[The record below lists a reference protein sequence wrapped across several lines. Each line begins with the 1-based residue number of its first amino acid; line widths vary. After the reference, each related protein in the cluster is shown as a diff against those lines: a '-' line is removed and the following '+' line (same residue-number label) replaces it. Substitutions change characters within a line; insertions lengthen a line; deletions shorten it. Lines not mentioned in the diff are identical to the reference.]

1 MSQNAPRLKK
11 ERMDLFFN
19 KEGRKKSRADER
31 KKSEFCRAFAL
42 HIKQKKEKRER
53 EMRRREKTLR
63 LLLRREEG
71 SSLLKTTGR
80 STSSRILSGSRCC
93 SFCRVRASGWSSEH
107 VRRKR
112 DSVSECLRETT
123 LETPSHRRRHF
134 NHRART
140 TADGDDESTKRGIRG
155 GGPVVED
162 FMKRNATRRGFQTST
177 RAMQSS
183 SSDPYEILNVPRG
196 TTDEEV
202 LKKAYRVQALKWHP
216 DRNPEKRVEAEAR
229 FKKVSEAYETLKD
242 PMKRQSYEYGSA
254 SSASASGRY
263 RQAQRQQQQQYQQQ
277 QYNQQQQQYTYRRSD
292 DFTREDA
299 DRIFRDV
306 FGTTGEA
313 FVREFERQMRMRGS
327 MGSTGGMNGGGYAPY
342 GNFRRGGR
350 PAGAPPGFDG
360 IDIEEL
366 ARAVFGGMQAM
377 TRGAAAFGASYSE
390 ERFQDQNGNV
400 VSRVTSTDMRTG
412 KREIVERVISGPNA
426 GRVVRRSSS
435 AGGGNTTQQQY
446 SGGSEEQ
453 SYDYG
458 GQNQH
463 NNPLALSPLAA
474 LATVA
479 ATWMRS
485 AGVRMIV
492 GVAFRVL
499 ENVARFVIRRMLGG
513 R

>member
-1 MSQNAPRLKK
+1 
-11 ERMDLFFN
+11 
-19 KEGRKKSRADER
+19 
-31 KKSEFCRAFAL
+31 
-42 HIKQKKEKRER
+42 
-53 EMRRREKTLR
+53 MRRREKTLR
-63 LLLRREEG
+63 RSVLLLRREG
-71 SSLLKTTGR
+71 SSLIIKTTR
-80 STSSRILSGSRCC
+80 STTSSRTSGRCC
-93 SFCRVRASGWSSEH
+93 SFCRVRASGWWWSSEQ
-107 VRRKR
+107 VQRKR
-112 DSVSECLRETT
+112 DSMSECRET
-123 LETPSHRRRHF
+123 LETTSHRRRNF

-140 TADGDDESTKRGIRG
+140 TADGDESTKRGIINGG

-426 GRVVRRSSS
+426 GRVVRRSSP

>member
-1 MSQNAPRLKK
+1 
-11 ERMDLFFN
+11 
-19 KEGRKKSRADER
+19 
-31 KKSEFCRAFAL
+31 
-42 HIKQKKEKRER
+42 
-53 EMRRREKTLR
+53 MRRSKTLS
-63 LLLRREEG
+63 LLLRRS
-71 SSLLKTTGR
+71 SSLIKTT
-80 STSSRILSGSRCC
+80 STSRISSRCC
-93 SFCRVRASGWSSEH
+93 SFCVLASGSSEQLQ
-107 VRRKR
+107 RKR
-112 DSVSECLRETT
+112 DSILARECRETLKT
-123 LETPSHRRRHF
+123 TSSHHRRNF

-140 TADGDDESTKRGIRG
+140 TADGDKSTKRGING

-162 FMKRNATRRGFQTST
+162 FRKRNATIRGFQTST
-177 RAMQSS
+177 RAMAS
-183 SSDPYEILNVPRG
+183 SSDPYEILDVPRG

-327 MGSTGGMNGGGYAPY
+327 MGSTGGMNSGGYAPY

-350 PAGAPPGFDG
+350 TAGAPPGFDG

-377 TRGAAAFGASYSE
+377 SRGAAAYGASYSE

-412 KREIVERVISGPNA
+412 KREIVERVISGRNA

-435 AGGGNTTQQQY
+435 AGGGGTTQQQY

>member
-1 MSQNAPRLKK
+1 
-11 ERMDLFFN
+11 
-19 KEGRKKSRADER
+19 
-31 KKSEFCRAFAL
+31 
-42 HIKQKKEKRER
+42 
-53 EMRRREKTLR
+53 MRRSETLS
-63 LLLRREEG
+63 LLLRRG
-71 SSLLKTTGR
+71 SSLIKTT
-80 STSSRILSGSRCC
+80 STSRISSRCC
-93 SFCRVRASGWSSEH
+93 SFCVLPSGSSEQLQ
-107 VRRKR
+107 RKR
-112 DSVSECLRETT
+112 DSILARGCRETRT
-123 LETPSHRRRHF
+123 TSSSHHRRNF

-140 TADGDDESTKRGIRG
+140 TADGDKSTKRGING
-155 GGPVVED
+155 VGPVVED
-162 FMKRNATRRGFQTST
+162 FMKRNATSRGFQTST
-177 RAMQSS
+177 RAMAS
-183 SSDPYEILNVPRG
+183 SSDPYEILDVPRG

-216 DRNPEKRVEAEAR
+216 DQNPEKRVEAEAR

-242 PMKRQSYEYGSA
+242 PMKRQRYEYGSA

-277 QYNQQQQQYTYRRSD
+277 QYNQQQQQHTYRRSN

-327 MGSTGGMNGGGYAPY
+327 MGSTGGMDGGGYAPY

-377 TRGAAAFGASYSE
+377 TKGAAAFGASYSE

-435 AGGGNTTQQQY
+435 AGGGGTTQQQY
-446 SGGSEEQ
+446 SGRSEEQ

>member
-1 MSQNAPRLKK
+1 ML
-11 ERMDLFFN
+11 L
-19 KEGRKKSRADER
+19 
-31 KKSEFCRAFAL
+31 
-42 HIKQKKEKRER
+42 RER
-53 EMRRREKTLR
+53 EREFWRKRRKRRRRRFRVEGGFRGRRRPRGGRGGGRLEETKKGTMMMMMMRRTRTRQTTAAVRAVSSWWGRAPHARGDRESGSDASSFLEEEDTRRHHRRYHHHHHHLWSKR
-63 LLLRREEG
+63 IQKAREEG
-71 SSLLKTTGR
+71 EWY
-80 STSSRILSGSRCC
+80 
-93 SFCRVRASGWSSEH
+93 A
-107 VRRKR
+107 
-112 DSVSECLRETT
+112 
-123 LETPSHRRRHF
+123 RRR
-134 NHRART
+134 AAGEGAT
-140 TADGDDESTKRGIRG
+140 TSRRRPKEEASIASE
-155 GGPVVED
+155 
-162 FMKRNATRRGFQTST
+162 RGFRTST
-177 RAMQSS
+177 AFSRAQQHI
-183 SSDPYEILNVPRG
+183 DPYEILDVPRG
-196 TTDEEV
+196 TSDEEV

-216 DRNPEKRVEAEAR
+216 DRNPENRSEAEAR

-242 PMKRQSYEYGSA
+242 PAKRHSYEYGSA

-263 RQAQRQQQQQYQQQ
+263 RQAQRQQQRQQYQQQ
-277 QYNQQQQQYTYRRSD
+277 QQQQYQQQYTYRS

-327 MGSTGGMNGGGYAPY
+327 MGSMGGMNGSGYAPY

-390 ERFQDQNGNV
+390 ERFQDANGNV
-400 VSRVTSTDMRTG
+400 ISRVTSTDMRTG
-412 KREIVERVISGPNA
+412 QREIVERVISGPNA
-426 GRVVRRSSS
+426 GRVVRRSS
-435 AGGGNTTQQQY
+435 AGQQQQQQQY
-446 SGGSEEQ
+446 GGGGAEQ

-458 GQNQH
+458 GERSSS
-463 NNPLALSPLAA
+463 PSPPALSPLAA

-492 GVAFRVL
+492 GFAFRVL
-499 ENVARFVIRRMLGG
+499 ENVARFVFRRMLGG

>member
-1 MSQNAPRLKK
+1 M
-11 ERMDLFFN
+11 MMM
-19 KEGRKKSRADER
+19 
-31 KKSEFCRAFAL
+31 
-42 HIKQKKEKRER
+42 
-53 EMRRREKTLR
+53 MRRRRRRTRTPKRGDTTAAVRAVSSWWGRAPHARGDREGGSDAFATRVFSFLEEEDTRRHHRRYHHHHHLWSKR
-63 LLLRREEG
+63 IQKAREEG
-71 SSLLKTTGR
+71 EWY
-80 STSSRILSGSRCC
+80 
-93 SFCRVRASGWSSEH
+93 A
-107 VRRKR
+107 
-112 DSVSECLRETT
+112 
-123 LETPSHRRRHF
+123 RRR
-134 NHRART
+134 AAGEGAT
-140 TADGDDESTKRGIRG
+140 
-155 GGPVVED
+155 
-162 FMKRNATRRGFQTST
+162 TRRRPKEEASIASERGFRTST
-177 RAMQSS
+177 AFSRAQQHI
-183 SSDPYEILNVPRG
+183 DPYEILDVPRG
-196 TTDEEV
+196 TSDEEV

-216 DRNPEKRVEAEAR
+216 DRNPENRSEAEAR

-242 PMKRQSYEYGSA
+242 PAKRQSYEYGSA

-263 RQAQRQQQQQYQQQ
+263 GQAQRQQQRQQYQQQQQQYQQQ
-277 QYNQQQQQYTYRRSD
+277 YTYRS

-327 MGSTGGMNGGGYAPY
+327 MGSMGGMNGSGYAPY

-390 ERFQDQNGNV
+390 ERFQDANGNV
-400 VSRVTSTDMRTG
+400 ISRVTSTDMRTG
-412 KREIVERVISGPNA
+412 QREIVERVISGPNA
-426 GRVVRRSSS
+426 GRVVRRSS
-435 AGGGNTTQQQY
+435 AGQQQQQQQY
-446 SGGSEEQ
+446 GGGGAEQ

-458 GQNQH
+458 GERSSS
-463 NNPLALSPLAA
+463 PSPPALSPLAA

-492 GVAFRVL
+492 GFAFRVL
-499 ENVARFVIRRMLGG
+499 ENVARFVFRRMLGG

>member
-1 MSQNAPRLKK
+1 MQ
-11 ERMDLFFN
+11 
-19 KEGRKKSRADER
+19 
-31 KKSEFCRAFAL
+31 
-42 HIKQKKEKRER
+42 
-53 EMRRREKTLR
+53 
-63 LLLRREEG
+63 
-71 SSLLKTTGR
+71 
-80 STSSRILSGSRCC
+80 
-93 SFCRVRASGWSSEH
+93 
-107 VRRKR
+107 RKR

-123 LETPSHRRRHF
+123 LETTSHRRRNF
-134 NHRART
+134 NHHRART
-140 TADGDDESTKRGIRG
+140 TADGDESTKRGIHG

-162 FMKRNATRRGFQTST
+162 FMKRNATSRGYQTST

>member
-1 MSQNAPRLKK
+1 
-11 ERMDLFFN
+11 
-19 KEGRKKSRADER
+19 
-31 KKSEFCRAFAL
+31 
-42 HIKQKKEKRER
+42 
-53 EMRRREKTLR
+53 MRRMHLR
-63 LLLRREEG
+63 LLLRTRSSSLTTTTEEG
-71 SSLLKTTGR
+71 SSKT
-80 STSSRILSGSRCC
+80 SRIFSSCC
-93 SFCRVRASGWSSEH
+93 SFCRLAGSEH
-107 VRRKR
+107 QQRKQNESER
-112 DSVSECLRETT
+112 GGGDSLRETSS
-123 LETPSHRRRHF
+123 PRSRFF

-140 TADGDDESTKRGIRG
+140 AAEGDESTKRGGRG
-155 GGPVVED
+155 GKPGVVED
-162 FMKRNATRRGFQTST
+162 FMKRNATVRRGFQTST
-177 RAMQSS
+177 MASMAS
-183 SSDPYEILNVPRG
+183 SSDPYEILHVPRG

-277 QYNQQQQQYTYRRSD
+277 QYNNQQQQYTYRSD

-435 AGGGNTTQQQY
+435 AGGGGTTQQQY
-446 SGGSEEQ
+446 SGRSEEQ

>member
-1 MSQNAPRLKK
+1 MFRVFVLPSQKKQNDDTNDKKEEKKTTSKRMREGRALARRVFALLQRKGRDAPRVPSSPSS
-11 ERMDLFFN
+11 FSSFPFS
-19 KEGRKKSRADER
+19 GGVGG
-31 KKSEFCRAFAL
+31 FGG
-42 HIKQKKEKRER
+42 
-53 EMRRREKTLR
+53 
-63 LLLRREEG
+63 G
-71 SSLLKTTGR
+71 SSTAALSSLFSLSSSKSLLDDDDETTTTTLHHR
-80 STSSRILSGSRCC
+80 HRQRASDASTASGSR
-93 SFCRVRASGWSSEH
+93 SA
-107 VRRKR
+107 
-112 DSVSECLRETT
+112 
-123 LETPSHRRRHF
+123 
-134 NHRART
+134 A
-140 TADGDDESTKRGIRG
+140 
-155 GGPVVED
+155 VED
-162 FMKRNATRRGFQTST
+162 FLRRRRRRSRRTESFEKRGRFFTTSANVT
-177 RAMQSS
+177 
-183 SSDPYEILNVPRG
+183 DPYEILNVPRG

-216 DRNPEKRVEAEAR
+216 DRNPDKRAEAEAR

-263 RQAQRQQQQQYQQQ
+263 RQAQQQYRQQQSQYQQH
-277 QYNQQQQQYTYRRSD
+277 QQQQQYTYRS

-327 MGSTGGMNGGGYAPY
+327 MGSMGGMNGGGYAPY

-390 ERFQDQNGNV
+390 ERYQDQNGNV
-400 VSRVTSTDMRTG
+400 ISRVTSTDMRTG
-412 KREIVERVISGPNA
+412 KQEIVERVISGPNA
-426 GRVVRRSSS
+426 GRVIRRSS
-435 AGGGNTTQQQY
+435 AGTQQQY
-446 SGGSEEQ
+446 RGGSAEQ

-458 GQNQH
+458 GQQQQQYSSSH
-463 NNPLALSPLAA
+463 PPALSPLAA

-492 GVAFRVL
+492 GFAFRVL

>member
-1 MSQNAPRLKK
+1 MFRVFVLPSQKKQNDDTNDKKEEKKTSKRMREGRALARRVFALLQRKGRDAPRVPSSPSS
-11 ERMDLFFN
+11 FSSFPFS
-19 KEGRKKSRADER
+19 GGVGG
-31 KKSEFCRAFAL
+31 FGG
-42 HIKQKKEKRER
+42 
-53 EMRRREKTLR
+53 
-63 LLLRREEG
+63 G
-71 SSLLKTTGR
+71 SSTAALSSLFSLSSSKSLLDDDDETTTTTLHHR
-80 STSSRILSGSRCC
+80 HRQRASDASTASGSR
-93 SFCRVRASGWSSEH
+93 SA
-107 VRRKR
+107 
-112 DSVSECLRETT
+112 
-123 LETPSHRRRHF
+123 
-134 NHRART
+134 A
-140 TADGDDESTKRGIRG
+140 
-155 GGPVVED
+155 VED
-162 FMKRNATRRGFQTST
+162 FLRRRRRRSRRTESFEKRGRFFTTSANVT
-177 RAMQSS
+177 
-183 SSDPYEILNVPRG
+183 DPYEILNVPRG

-216 DRNPEKRVEAEAR
+216 DRNPDKRAEAEAR

-263 RQAQRQQQQQYQQQ
+263 RQAQQQYRQQQSQYQQHQ
-277 QYNQQQQQYTYRRSD
+277 QQQQQYTYRS

-327 MGSTGGMNGGGYAPY
+327 MGSMGGMNGGGYAPY

-390 ERFQDQNGNV
+390 ERYQDQNGNV
-400 VSRVTSTDMRTG
+400 ISRVTSTDMRTG
-412 KREIVERVISGPNA
+412 KQEIVERVISGPNA
-426 GRVVRRSSS
+426 GRVIRRSS
-435 AGGGNTTQQQY
+435 AGTQQQY
-446 SGGSEEQ
+446 RGGSAEQ

-458 GQNQH
+458 GQQQQQQYSSSH
-463 NNPLALSPLAA
+463 PPALSPLAA

-492 GVAFRVL
+492 GFAFRVL

>member
-1 MSQNAPRLKK
+1 MR
-11 ERMDLFFN
+11 
-19 KEGRKKSRADER
+19 EGRAARRLFLDGL
-31 KKSEFCRAFAL
+31 AL
-42 HIKQKKEKRER
+42 LQ
-53 EMRRREKTLR
+53 RRGRDARVPSSSSFSSLPFSGGGFGGGG
-63 LLLRREEG
+63 G
-71 SSLLKTTGR
+71 SS
-80 STSSRILSGSRCC
+80 S
-93 SFCRVRASGWSSEH
+93 A
-107 VRRKR
+107 
-112 DSVSECLRETT
+112 
-123 LETPSHRRRHF
+123 
-134 NHRART
+134 A
-140 TADGDDESTKRGIRG
+140 
-155 GGPVVED
+155 VED
-162 FMKRNATRRGFQTST
+162 FLRRRRSRRRTESHEKRGRFFTTSGQRQQQNVT
-177 RAMQSS
+177 
-183 SSDPYEILNVPRG
+183 DPYEILNVPRG

-216 DRNPEKRVEAEAR
+216 DRNPDKRAEAEAR

-263 RQAQRQQQQQYQQQ
+263 RQAQQQYRQQQSQYQQHQ
-277 QYNQQQQQYTYRRSD
+277 QHQQQQYTYRS

-327 MGSTGGMNGGGYAPY
+327 TGSMGGMNGGGYAPY

-390 ERFQDQNGNV
+390 ERYQDQNGNV
-400 VSRVTSTDMRTG
+400 ISRVTSTDMRTG
-412 KREIVERVISGPNA
+412 KQEIVERVISGPNA
-426 GRVVRRSSS
+426 GRVIRRSS
-435 AGGGNTTQQQY
+435 AGTQQQY
-446 SGGSEEQ
+446 RSNSAEQ

-458 GQNQH
+458 GQQQQYSSSH
-463 NNPLALSPLAA
+463 PPALSPLAA

-485 AGVRMIV
+485 AGVRVIV
-492 GVAFRVL
+492 GFAFRVL

>member
-1 MSQNAPRLKK
+1 
-11 ERMDLFFN
+11 
-19 KEGRKKSRADER
+19 
-31 KKSEFCRAFAL
+31 
-42 HIKQKKEKRER
+42 
-53 EMRRREKTLR
+53 MRRREKTLR
-63 LLLRREEG
+63 RSVLLLRREG
-71 SSLLKTTGR
+71 SSLIIKTTR
-80 STSSRILSGSRCC
+80 STTSSRMSGRCC
-93 SFCRVRASGWSSEH
+93 SFCRVRASGWWWSSEQ
-107 VRRKR
+107 VQRKR
-112 DSVSECLRETT
+112 DSMSECRET
-123 LETPSHRRRHF
+123 LETTSHRRRNF

-140 TADGDDESTKRGIRG
+140 TADGDESTKRGIHG

-162 FMKRNATRRGFQTST
+162 FMKRNATSRGFQTST

>member
-1 MSQNAPRLKK
+1 MR
-11 ERMDLFFN
+11 
-19 KEGRKKSRADER
+19 EGRAARRLFLDGLALLQRKGRDARVPSSSSSFSSSLPFSGGGFGGGFGGSSRAALSSLFSSSSSSSLVDDDET
-31 KKSEFCRAFAL
+31 ST
-42 HIKQKKEKRER
+42 
-53 EMRRREKTLR
+53 TLR
-63 LLLRREEG
+63 RHRQRAGDASTASG
-71 SSLLKTTGR
+71 SS
-80 STSSRILSGSRCC
+80 S
-93 SFCRVRASGWSSEH
+93 A
-107 VRRKR
+107 
-112 DSVSECLRETT
+112 
-123 LETPSHRRRHF
+123 
-134 NHRART
+134 A
-140 TADGDDESTKRGIRG
+140 
-155 GGPVVED
+155 VED
-162 FMKRNATRRGFQTST
+162 FLRTRRSSRRRIESHEKRGRCFTTSAQRQQQNVT
-177 RAMQSS
+177 
-183 SSDPYEILNVPRG
+183 DPYEILDVPRG

-216 DRNPEKRVEAEAR
+216 DRNPDKRAEAEAR

-263 RQAQRQQQQQYQQQ
+263 RQAQQQYRQQQSQYQQHQ
-277 QYNQQQQQYTYRRSD
+277 QQQQQQQYTYRS

-327 MGSTGGMNGGGYAPY
+327 MGSMGGMNGGGYAPY

-390 ERFQDQNGNV
+390 ERYQDQNGNV
-400 VSRVTSTDMRTG
+400 ISRVTSTDMRTG
-412 KREIVERVISGPNA
+412 KQEIVERVISGPNA
-426 GRVVRRSSS
+426 GRVIRRSS
-435 AGGGNTTQQQY
+435 AGTQQQY
-446 SGGSEEQ
+446 RGGSAEQ

-458 GQNQH
+458 GQQQQQQYSSSH
-463 NNPLALSPLAA
+463 PPALSPLAA

-492 GVAFRVL
+492 GFAFRVL

>member
-19 KEGRKKSRADER
+19 KQGRKKSRADER

-53 EMRRREKTLR
+53 EMRRRETLR

-140 TADGDDESTKRGIRG
+140 TADGDESTKRGIRG

-162 FMKRNATRRGFQTST
+162 FMKRNATSRGFQTST

-183 SSDPYEILNVPRG
+183 SSDPYEILHVPRG

>member
-1 MSQNAPRLKK
+1 M
-11 ERMDLFFN
+11 
-19 KEGRKKSRADER
+19 
-31 KKSEFCRAFAL
+31 
-42 HIKQKKEKRER
+42 
-53 EMRRREKTLR
+53 
-63 LLLRREEG
+63 
-71 SSLLKTTGR
+71 
-80 STSSRILSGSRCC
+80 
-93 SFCRVRASGWSSEH
+93 
-107 VRRKR
+107 
-112 DSVSECLRETT
+112 SECLRETT
-123 LETPSHRRRHF
+123 LETTSHRRRHF

-140 TADGDDESTKRGIRG
+140 TADGGDESTKRGIRG

-162 FMKRNATRRGFQTST
+162 FMKRNATSRGFQTST

-263 RQAQRQQQQQYQQQ
+263 RQAQRQQQQKYQQQ

-458 GQNQH
+458 DRINTTIR
-463 NNPLALSPLAA
+463 SP
-474 LATVA
+474 
-479 ATWMRS
+479 
-485 AGVRMIV
+485 
-492 GVAFRVL
+492 
-499 ENVARFVIRRMLGG
+499 
-513 R
+513 